1 MHRTFILSFVFLLI
15 IPVIS
20 HADMGLQDVQAVCK
34 IELKNGKTI
43 EGVMLVARGGY
54 NRHHDTNGFYVVIN
68 NETVKVVLF
77 NTDFYAIQPY
87 KGIVE
92 NSPTKKSGWGL
103 TWKRQGELE
112 NTKTYYLK
120 DISSLHY
127 PSFDQTEIKETTDTV
142 KIDPTDSLI
151 LLKRDIVHHIACE
164 LLDYVP
170 IFPEVP
176 PELFLDAVGSNM
188 ELRIATK
195 EIERF
200 ELVWEPSQKWLDQ
213 ISNVTQTWIETHR
226 DKVEAL
232 IPPVW
237 FHEMMKE
244 KDNYKDSFKH
254 WEF

>member
-1 MHRTFILSFVFLLI
+1 MHRIFILSFVFLLI
-15 IPVIS
+15 MPVIS

-43 EGVMLVARGGY
+43 EGVILVARGGY
-54 NRHHDTNGFYVVIN
+54 NRHYDTNGFYLVIN
-68 NETVKVVLF
+68 NETVKVILF

-92 NSPTKKSGWGL
+92 NSPTRKSGWGL
-103 TWKRQGELE
+103 TWKRKGELE
-112 NTKTYYLK
+112 NTRTYYLR

-127 PSFDQTEIKETTDTV
+127 PSVDQTEIKETTDTV
-142 KIDPTDSLI
+142 KIDPSDSLI
-151 LLKRDIVHHIACE
+151 LLKRDIIHHIAYE

-170 IFPEVP
+170 IFREVP
-176 PELFLDAVGSNM
+176 PELFLEVTSSNIA
-188 ELRIATK
+188 LRVATK

-200 ELVWEPSQKWLDQ
+200 ELVLEPSPKWLDQ
-213 ISNVTQTWIETHR
+213 ISNVTQTWIEARR
-226 DKVEAL
+226 DKVEAI

-237 FHEMMKE
+237 FHEIMKE
-244 KDNYKDSFKH
+244 MDNYKDLFKL